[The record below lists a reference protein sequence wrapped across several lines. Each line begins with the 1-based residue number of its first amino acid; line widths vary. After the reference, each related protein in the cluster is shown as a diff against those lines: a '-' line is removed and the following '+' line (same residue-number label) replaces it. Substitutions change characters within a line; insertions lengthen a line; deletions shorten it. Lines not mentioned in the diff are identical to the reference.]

1 MQITQFF
8 YLHVTISEI
17 DKEVTMD
24 IYLTDRF

>member
-8 YLHVTISEI
+8 YLYVTISEI

-24 IYLTDRF
+24 IYLRDRF